1 MQRAGG
7 DGFWLRRRP
16 KRPRSLQC
24 LDYHPTMGVMPQE
37 AKEAGAISHAAPT
50 SSHKATTGSTPRG
63 AETGWVPGRGRI
75 THGSFALK
83 AAPAW
88 GFHQE
93 QKETRPERDLG
104 LSTPQAVILDT
115 LCFSPS
121 SQGARC
127 PWERGVPQEA
137 GTEDGCRA
145 LRPHPGRPRVSS
157 GWGKAGSG
165 DPGNARGRLP
175 DNPIPVHFEGSVKNV
190 SSPTVKVSQI
200 N

>member
-16 KRPRSLQC
+16 RRPRGSQC

-37 AKEAGAISHAAPT
+37 AKETRAISHAAPT
-50 SSHKATTGSTPRG
+50 SNHKATTGSTPRG
-63 AETGWVPGRGRI
+63 AETGWVPGRSRI

-93 QKETRPERDLG
+93 QKETRAERDLG
-104 LSTPQAVILDT
+104 LPTPRAVILDT

-121 SQGARC
+121 SQGGQVSLGAWSAPRGWDRGWLQGPETS
-127 PWERGVPQEA
+127 PW
-137 GTEDGCRA
+137 RA
-145 LRPHPGRPRVSS
+145 QGLQWVG
-157 GWGKAGSG
+157 
-165 DPGNARGRLP
+165 
-175 DNPIPVHFEGSVKNV
+175 
-190 SSPTVKVSQI
+190 
-200 N
+200 